1 MVACANKRKFLKRNS
16 QHSAARWDIPDTSHW
31 QSIADS
37 VRGSFVVPDTWID
50 RNRHLPP
57 CVACGH
63 GDNSSQHWARFCI
76 VPVLVANTLSSP
88 THTVRSLDQ
97 LARTNTAGC
106 VIASHVLHQ
115 FRRLLLEH
123 GGMQHSTS
131 SVALSLPEWLTR
143 LHDNCLQA
151 IPTRF
156 LQEPSSLIRPRNADT
171 DNQSQPCHMQTAN
184 NEAVTLHSVA
194 LPDLICT
201 ATTAIAP
208 EQIIA
213 AFPLGHPWLSLIT
226 PTRARSAGFHSNA
239 IIKPACPNSPVSLCI
254 VTALQHIG
262 PDEVILAC
270 PMDDTPN
277 QPSIQIVGQFGGS
290 SQQEERI
297 GGAGYV
303 VYAIEGGQ
311 SRVIACRA
319 VALPQCSDNIEAEIL
334 ACLFLVEEVS
344 VLVKQLLTERGISP
358 KVVIQGDILPVIK
371 YFQFAGR
378 LRRLDMNQ
386 PLECIRTTVSR
397 HLPHAL
403 FLYLPRVANSIADD
417 LAGQAS
423 KFVLAQYR
431 RDPMNFNR
439 DSGPVS
445 RPAFPATLFQAGG
458 FHIQCFEQPWVHPV
472 LALVERPF
480 IDHGL
485 LRRHL
490 TLHPHHRQL
499 IESYLSPCLP
509 QCSSIEIGYSPR
521 ASDHKGRKYCCT
533 MGGQRIPRAARLL
546 LFGRSHCEVDLKGSF
561 YELVRRLGLRYL
573 PDHMPLPAIDDLRAM
588 LSRDPYIR
596 AVEALRPHTIKQLP
610 LRIINSS
617 IDATYHH
624 LRSIVDGS
632 PGATLSAV
640 LHQLWSQGKTL
651 TEQLLPRFRPAY
663 SSGQSDSAFRLL
675 EHFEAR
681 IVEDTMEALIARH
694 PTQSLVWLHDGFL
707 VAPPPTEHM
716 IRQIEKTVLSRHQLF
731 LIKHGLKLPH

>member
-1 MVACANKRKFLKRNS
+1 MSWKWLTSLAAVPKLAVHGVARFAVLRWAVNEDDDECLRLRMAGSLQAEQPCQLCGVRTRLYPLGLNFAPACEKCCHDHNINATTLY
-16 QHSAARWDIPDTSHW
+16 SATRWDIPDTSHW

-37 VRGSFVVPDTWID
+37 VRGSFVPSDTWINRD
-50 RNRHLPP
+50 RNLPP

-171 DNQSQPCHMQTAN
+171 DNQCQPCYMQTTN
-184 NEAVTLHSVA
+184 NEAVTLQSVA

-208 EQIIA
+208 EQTIA
-213 AFPLGHPWLSLIT
+213 ALPLGHPWLSLIT
-226 PTRARSAGFHSNA
+226 PTRARFAGFHPNS
-239 IIKPACPNSPVSLCI
+239 IIKPACPSSPASMCI

-262 PDEVILAC
+262 PDEMILAC
-270 PMDDTPN
+270 PVDDAQN
-277 QPSIQIVGQFGGS
+277 QPPIQIVGQFDGS
-290 SQQEERI
+290 SQREERI

-344 VLVKQLLTERGISP
+344 VAVKQLLTQRAISP
-358 KVVIQGDILPVIK
+358 KVVVQGDILPVIK

-423 KFVLAQYR
+423 QFVLAQYR
-431 RDPMNFNR
+431 RDLFFPSNAFMASARSSNTFNCM
-439 DSGPVS
+439 
-445 RPAFPATLFQAGG
+445 LQ
-458 FHIQCFEQPWVHPV
+458 I
-472 LALVERPF
+472 
-480 IDHGL
+480 
-485 LRRHL
+485 
-490 TLHPHHRQL
+490 
-499 IESYLSPCLP
+499 
-509 QCSSIEIGYSPR
+509 
-521 ASDHKGRKYCCT
+521 
-533 MGGQRIPRAARLL
+533 
-546 LFGRSHCEVDLKGSF
+546 RSHG
-561 YELVRRLGLRYL
+561 
-573 PDHMPLPAIDDLRAM
+573 
-588 LSRDPYIR
+588 
-596 AVEALRPHTIKQLP
+596 
-610 LRIINSS
+610 
-617 IDATYHH
+617 
-624 LRSIVDGS
+624 
-632 PGATLSAV
+632 
-640 LHQLWSQGKTL
+640 
-651 TEQLLPRFRPAY
+651 
-663 SSGQSDSAFRLL
+663 
-675 EHFEAR
+675 
-681 IVEDTMEALIARH
+681 
-694 PTQSLVWLHDGFL
+694 
-707 VAPPPTEHM
+707 
-716 IRQIEKTVLSRHQLF
+716 
-731 LIKHGLKLPH
+731 